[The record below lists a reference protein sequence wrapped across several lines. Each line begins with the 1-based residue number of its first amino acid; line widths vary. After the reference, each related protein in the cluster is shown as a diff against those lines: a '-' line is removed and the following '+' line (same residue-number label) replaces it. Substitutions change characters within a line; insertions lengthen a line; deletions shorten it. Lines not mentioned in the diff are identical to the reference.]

1 MLQELLT
8 KMVHHMDRTVEEL
21 EGKFS
26 TVRAGKA
33 SPAVLDPIRV
43 DYYGSM
49 VPLSQVANMSA
60 PEARM
65 ILIQP
70 WEKNMVGPI
79 EKAIL
84 ASDLGLNPS
93 NDGVVV
99 RVPLPELSEERRK
112 DLVKQVS
119 RMAEEAKVAVRNVR
133 RDTNDH
139 LKKGVKAGDF
149 SEDEEKRALKEVQ
162 DATDKHCEA
171 IDKLLDDK
179 QKDIMQ
185 V

>member
-1 MLQELLT
+1 
-8 KMVHHMDRTVEEL
+8 MDRAVEEFEHKL
-21 EGKFS
+21 S

-33 SPAVLDPIRV
+33 SPAILDPVRV
-43 DYYGSM
+43 DYYGTN
-49 VPLSQVANMSA
+49 VPLSQVANLSA

-70 WEKNMVGPI
+70 WEKNMLGPI
-79 EKAIL
+79 EKAIM

-112 DLVKQVS
+112 DLVKQVA
-119 RMAEEAKVAVRNVR
+119 RLAEEARIAVRNVR

-149 SEDEEKRALKEVQ
+149 SEDEEKRAMKEVQ
-162 DATDKHCEA
+162 DATDKHVES
-171 IDKLLDDK
+171 IDKVLEVK
-179 QKDIMQ
+179 QQDIMQ